1 MIIYIWLYIYD
12 YIYIWLY
19 IYDYIYMIIYIWLY
33 IYDYIYI
40 WLYILYIYDYIYI
53 WLYIYDYIY
62 MIIYIWICI
71 YEYIYIYIYI
81 YVHISLL
88 AVIVINPYFWSPYP
102 HESLWKFH
110 GLSTI
115 TVLVKWGRYITLSGQ
130 SSRKEDTEKARPW
143 GIHGMVWQWQEF
155 LSQGEPNSY

>member
-1 MIIYIWLYIYD
+1 MYTYNYIYD
-12 YIYIWLY
+12 YIYILLY
-19 IYDYIYMIIYIWLY
+19 IYIWLYTYRWLYIYMIIYIWLY
-33 IYDYIYI
+33 IYDYIYMI
-40 WLYILYIYDYIYI
+40 TYI

-62 MIIYIWICI
+62 
-71 YEYIYIYIYI
+71 EYIYMNIYI